1 MTMTD
6 PIADLLTRIRNG
18 LQVRKRAVE
27 IPSSRMKSSVALI
40 LKEEGYIRDIEAFQ
54 DSKGFGHLRIFLK
67 YGEDGLPAI
76 QEIRR
81 VSKPGRR
88 VYAGSR
94 SLPTV
99 RRGLG
104 TAILT
109 TSKGVLSVRKAEEL
123 GVGGEVLCTVF

>member
-18 LQVRKRAVE
+18 LQVRKRTVE
-27 IPSSRMKSSVALI
+27 IPSSRAKSNLALI
-40 LKEEGYIRDIEAFQ
+40 LKEEGYIKDVEAFE
-54 DSKGFGHLRIFLK
+54 DSQGFGHLRIHLK
-67 YGEDGLPAI
+67 YGEDGIPAI

-88 VYAGSR
+88 VYAGAR

-104 TAILT
+104 IAILT
-109 TSKGVLSVRKAEEL
+109 TSRGIVSVRKAEEL